1 MKSRRIERLNSLFKE
16 VISDMIRKHVK
27 DPRLPELLTVTEVD
41 VSNDLH
47 YAKVYISVIG
57 TEEDKER
64 AVQILQGASRMI
76 AHYSNKE
83 VTVRYFPDL
92 TFYVD
97 TQLEK
102 QFQIQSLLYNI
113 EQERETRSKDGGD
126 AEATTSNGA

>member
-1 MKSRRIERLNSLFKE
+1 MKSRRVERLNSLFKE

-27 DPRLPELLTVTEVD
+27 DPHLPEFLTVTEVD

-57 TEEDKER
+57 TDEQKKK
-64 AVQILQGASRMI
+64 AVDILQKAARMI

-83 VTVRYFPDL
+83 VTVRYFPEL

-102 QFQIQSLLYNI
+102 QFQIQALLYNI
-113 EQERETRSKDGGD
+113 EEERLSREDGTED
-126 AEATTSNGA
+126 AETTSTNGA